1 VPAYHARPIPR
12 LLYFLSGIEATE
24 CAFVLNFL
32 EHETPPFAVKI
43 SACLI
48 VCNEEK
54 NLARC
59 LRSVAPVTDEIVV
72 IDSGS
77 ADRTVEIA
85 RSFGARVIGQPW
97 LGFVGQKNFAL
108 EQAEHPW
115 VLSIDADEELS
126 PELAEAVT
134 RLREDSAAEA
144 PGAPN
149 GYTVSRLVFY
159 HGKWIRHGDWY
170 PDRLVRLFRRA
181 EARFTGGRV
190 HEKLEIAGRPP
201 LLPGELHHF
210 TYTDPA
216 DRARRSATYARLWA
230 ESAHEARRRTWPGIG
245 ASHATLRFV
254 RGFVFKRGFLDGAA
268 GFDVARGNARE
279 VALKYRLLRAM
290 EHGPSAGGA

>member
-1 VPAYHARPIPR
+1 MAARR
-12 LLYFLSGIEATE
+12 TRSDTMAG
-24 CAFVLNFL
+24 
-32 EHETPPFAVKI
+32 AVKI

-59 LRSVAPVTDEIVV
+59 LRSVAPVADEIVV

-77 ADRTVEIA
+77 TDRTVEIA
-85 RSFGARVIGQPW
+85 RALGARVVAQPW
-97 LGFVGQKNFAL
+97 LGYVGQKNFAL
-108 EQAEHPW
+108 EQAAHPW

-126 PELAEAVT
+126 PELAGGIA
-134 RLREDSAAEA
+134 RLRDDPAADA

-149 GYTVSRLVFY
+149 GYTVSRQVFY
-159 HGKWIRHGDWY
+159 RGKWIRHGDWY
-170 PDRLVRLFRRA
+170 PDRLVRLFRRS

-190 HEKLEIAGRPP
+190 HEKLEIAGHHP

-210 TYTDPA
+210 TYADPA
-216 DRARRSATYARLWA
+216 DRAARSATYAALWA
-230 ESAHEARRRTWPGIG
+230 QTAQENGKRTGWSTG
-245 ASHATLRFV
+245 AGRATWRFV

-279 VALKYRLLRAM
+279 VWLKYHLLREMQRSRPGDA
-290 EHGPSAGGA
+290 A